1 MAHGG
6 EELGFRLVRHF
17 GFFPRALGGGESL
30 IPGCFQ
36 SGQMARELIELLFDG
51 GDLPGILVGIQ
62 GAFLIVAGG
71 QLTNPSGQISDGR
84 ENSPQKMVDN
94 QDGKQ
99 EQGHA
104 NGDRG
109 PEDILSP
116 VGENVM
122 TNADLNSADP
132 KGA

>member
-1 MAHGG
+1 M
-6 EELGFRLVRHF
+6 
-17 GFFPRALGGGESL
+17 

-36 SGQMARELIELLFDG
+36 TGQMDRELIELLFDG
-51 GDLPGILVGIQ
+51 GDFPGTLVGIQ

-71 QLTNPSGQISDGR
+71 QLTNPSGQITDGR
-84 ENSPQKMVDN
+84 ENCPQEMVDN
-94 QDGKQ
+94 QNGKQ
-99 EQGHA
+99 EQGNAHG
-104 NGDRG
+104 NRG

-122 TNADLNSADP
+122 TNADLNSTDP